1 VRKLYNVG
9 LLYRNGCRTV
19 TAGGASGTRVFG
31 GCRSG
36 ADWAFRRLRSA
47 LFIFTPNP
55 PPLLSQE
62 QEQTRAQHKCVWW
75 SRAHSASLLLLL
87 CSPRERVWV
96 FRFID
101 VPYDGY

>member
-1 VRKLYNVG
+1 MDAAQLLLEELQERVSLADAARALTELSGVYVRPFLYS
-9 LLYRNGCRTV
+9 LP
-19 TAGGASGTRVFG
+19 TR
-31 GCRSG
+31 
-36 ADWAFRRLRSA
+36 
-47 LFIFTPNP
+47 
-55 PPLLSQE
+55 PLLSQE

-75 SRAHSASLLLLL
+75 SRAHSASFLLLL

>member
-1 VRKLYNVG
+1 MDAAQLLLEELQERVSLADAARALTELSGVYVRPFLYS
-9 LLYRNGCRTV
+9 LP
-19 TAGGASGTRVFG
+19 TR
-31 GCRSG
+31 
-36 ADWAFRRLRSA
+36 
-47 LFIFTPNP
+47 
-55 PPLLSQE
+55 PLLSQE